1 MMLVPVLHFPTRA
14 RFELGAKSQEETVSY
29 LRIAGVQTAG
39 NGVWELSCQVE
50 RENRNDEICDAGHCL
65 RG

>member
-1 MMLVPVLHFPTRA
+1 MLMMLVPVLHFPTRA

-50 RENRNDEICDAGHCL
+50 RIGTMRSVMLITA
-65 RG
+65 